1 LAGVIGDDADGRV
14 VQHLVQEVGI
24 DSALLVIDKL
34 RRTSVK
40 ERFLSLA
47 PNQHPHQLLR
57 VDYESNH
64 PIEGL
69 LGAQL
74 TEHILENLPICDALL
89 ISDYG
94 KGVCTSTLLRQVILE
109 ARRRKIPVI
118 VDPATVPDLSHYHGA
133 TILTPNRKEASFA
146 ARFSVETPEQA
157 IKAGR
162 VLCRELGLD
171 AVLVTLDRDGIVLVV
186 DNGQA
191 EHFPATVR
199 RVRDIT
205 GAGDMVLAMVGLCQA
220 AGITFGDTIC
230 MANIAAGLEV
240 ERFGVATISRSEIQ
254 SEISTKICGLEHKIL
269 NVPELTTL
277 VENYRQQRR
286 RIVFTNGCF
295 DLLHAGHIKC
305 LQEAAQQ
312 GDVLIVGLNSDTT
325 VSKLKGPG
333 RPIVKQRDRATM
345 LAALECV
352 SHVVV
357 FDDLTPHRMLDALR
371 PDVLVKGGT
380 TNDVVGR
387 EFVESYGG
395 VVKVTTH
402 TAGICTTS
410 LVSSIRESACL

>member
-1 LAGVIGDDADGRV
+1 
-14 VQHLVQEVGI
+14 
-24 DSALLVIDKL
+24 
-34 RRTSVK
+34 
-40 ERFLSLA
+40 
-47 PNQHPHQLLR
+47 
-57 VDYESNH
+57 
-64 PIEGL
+64 
-69 LGAQL
+69 
-74 TEHILENLPICDALL
+74 
-89 ISDYG
+89 
-94 KGVCTSTLLRQVILE
+94 
-109 ARRRKIPVI
+109 
-118 VDPATVPDLSHYHGA
+118 
-133 TILTPNRKEASFA
+133 
-146 ARFSVETPEQA
+146 VETPEQA

>member
-1 LAGVIGDDADGRV
+1 MTASSIWTEIAHPTLLVIGDLILDRYVSGACHRISPEAPVIVLKAEEQEVRLGGAANVSNMLRGLEANVILAGVIGDDADGRV

-191 EHFPATVR
+191 EHFPR
-199 RVRDIT
+199 RS
-205 GAGDMVLAMVGLCQA
+205 A
-220 AGITFGDTIC
+220 A
-230 MANIAAGLEV
+230 
-240 ERFGVATISRSEIQ
+240 
-254 SEISTKICGLEHKIL
+254 
-269 NVPELTTL
+269 
-277 VENYRQQRR
+277 
-286 RIVFTNGCF
+286 
-295 DLLHAGHIKC
+295 
-305 LQEAAQQ
+305 
-312 GDVLIVGLNSDTT
+312 
-325 VSKLKGPG
+325 
-333 RPIVKQRDRATM
+333 
-345 LAALECV
+345 
-352 SHVVV
+352 
-357 FDDLTPHRMLDALR
+357 
-371 PDVLVKGGT
+371 
-380 TNDVVGR
+380 
-387 EFVESYGG
+387 
-395 VVKVTTH
+395 
-402 TAGICTTS
+402 
-410 LVSSIRESACL
+410 